1 MFQIVK
7 VNFRSSH
14 GKSSL
19 KVPFPE
25 TDEKKMILKAGS
37 QGDMGALVL

>member
-7 VNFRSSH
+7 VNFCSSH
-14 GKSSL
+14 GKCSF

-25 TDEKKMILKAGS
+25 TNEKMILKAGS